1 MHLISKIK
9 SCSFNQHFNTNHKK
23 SVGNK
28 YGESYTSLHVSN
40 SFKERILVIAF
51 IKDMNMHI
59 QLHKLITTCGRW
71 REENLRSAKRWM
83 NKLGSTGFCMTGC
96 CSSRSS
102 WHNCRNTAPNT
113 YLHCASHAPIQYFWE
128 PWLQTCERHT
138 YFINGL
144 RMQQS
149 NISMSPKANM
159 IIPNVGIRMLS
170 HCSPLIREGFVEHTH
185 WFANNQRSR

>member
-1 MHLISKIK
+1 MSWKEKPSYSPCHFVQSLKECVSFEKDLHPVPFHTSHQAQSWIRNHMHLISKIK
-9 SCSFNQHFNTNHKK
+9 SCGFTQHYNINHKNN
-23 SVGNK
+23 VRNK

-40 SFKERILVIAF
+40 SFTKRTSLMAF

-59 QLHKLITTCGRW
+59 QLQKLIKTCGRW

-113 YLHCASHAPIQYFWE
+113 YLHCASHAPIQY
-128 PWLQTCERHT
+128 
-138 YFINGL
+138 N
-144 RMQQS
+144 
-149 NISMSPKANM
+149 
-159 IIPNVGIRMLS
+159 
-170 HCSPLIREGFVEHTH
+170 
-185 WFANNQRSR
+185 